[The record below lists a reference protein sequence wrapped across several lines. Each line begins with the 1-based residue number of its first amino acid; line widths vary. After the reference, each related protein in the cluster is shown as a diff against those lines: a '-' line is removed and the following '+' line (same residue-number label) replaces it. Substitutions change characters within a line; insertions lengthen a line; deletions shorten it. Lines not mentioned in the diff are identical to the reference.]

1 MIKLEGE
8 MQVKPPTVR
17 GQVAE
22 RERLE
27 CVIGSQQKAR
37 QEVGCRARGDLEDE
51 EARTRGVAD
60 RKPRARDAA
69 HVDTNCSFSL
79 PVVGPVR
86 LVGKE
91 VDSGPGHV
99 CPLLGLTL
107 EEGVTHSTEEIG
119 VQGVL

>member
-1 MIKLEGE
+1 MCYWQSTKSEAGGWLQGAW
-8 MQVKPPTVR
+8 
-17 GQVAE
+17 GF
-22 RERLE
+22 
-27 CVIGSQQKAR
+27 
-37 QEVGCRARGDLEDE
+37 EDE

-60 RKPRARDAA
+60 REPRARDAA

-91 VDSGPGHV
+91 VDSGLGHV